1 MIPGIN
7 KWSKSWIVS
16 DIYAYTHS
24 KNSYPEPPP
33 KKNTRDLKRI
43 KIILNLYY
51 IQNIPYIQL
60 DESYFVSS
68 FNLFAEF

>member
-1 MIPGIN
+1 MLILTQKIPTLN
-7 KWSKSWIVS
+7 
-16 DIYAYTHS
+16 
-24 KNSYPEPPP
+24 PPQ

-68 FNLFAEF
+68 FNLFTEF